1 VPRSLTA
8 AHIAAVRT
16 FRKPKDPPPEPL
28 PGPVTAIREHPR
40 RAGRYTVDVAR
51 VPVGP
56 VSVEAIGE
64 LGVRVGVELDER
76 ALAHLVAAARKATC
90 YDRALDALAR
100 RSRSR
105 RDLERWLALREFTAE
120 QIAPAMERLVD
131 LGLLDDAAFA
141 RGYARGRL
149 GARGFGPRRVAAEL
163 ARRGVER
170 SVVDEVLREYAAEQE
185 AAAEGEPDAEARG
198 VPGADTALE
207 RAARKRVRALTGLEP
222 RVAHQRLTAW
232 LVRRGFGVGE
242 SVRVARVVLSEAAEQ
257 RTER

>member
-1 VPRSLTA
+1 MPQQVDHGRNERVPRSLST
-8 AHIAAVRT
+8 AHIAPVRT
-16 FRKPKDPPPEPL
+16 IKKPKEPPPEPL

-40 RAGRYTVDVAR
+40 RAGRYTVEVAR

-56 VSVEAIGE
+56 VSAEAIGE
-64 LGVRVGVELDER
+64 LGVRIGVVLDER
-76 ALAHLVAAARKATC
+76 ALARLAAAARDLAC

-105 RDLERWLALREFTAE
+105 ADLERWLRQREFTAE
-120 QIAPAMERLVD
+120 QIAPAVERLTE

-170 SVVDEVLREYAAEQE
+170 SVVDEVLREH
-185 AAAEGEPDAEARG
+185 AEASESG
-198 VPGADTALE
+198 SELE
-207 RAARKRVRALTGLEP
+207 RAARKRVRAVASLEP

-232 LVRRGFGVGE
+232 LVRRGFDVGE
-242 SVRVARVVLSEAAEQ
+242 SVRMARVVLREQ
-257 RTER
+257 EGQQTEP

>member
-1 VPRSLTA
+1 VPRSVA
-8 AHIAAVRT
+8 EAHIAAVRT

-40 RAGRYTVDVAR
+40 RAGRYTVEVAR

-56 VSVEAIGE
+56 VSAEAIGE
-64 LGVRVGVELDER
+64 LGVRMGVVLDER
-76 ALAHLVAAARKATC
+76 ALGRLVAAARDVAC
-90 YDRALDALAR
+90 YDRALEALAR

-120 QIAPAMERLVD
+120 QIAPAVERLLE
-131 LGLLDDAAFA
+131 LGLLDDVAFA

-170 SVVDEVLREYAAEQE
+170 GVVDEVLREHAEEQEAEQE
-185 AAAEGEPDAEARG
+185 ATAEAG
-198 VPGADTALE
+198 GAGSVIDL
-207 RAARKRVRALTGLEP
+207 AARKRVRALSGLEP

-242 SVRVARVVLSEAAEQ
+242 SVQVTRMVLREAAEQ
-257 RTER
+257 QTER